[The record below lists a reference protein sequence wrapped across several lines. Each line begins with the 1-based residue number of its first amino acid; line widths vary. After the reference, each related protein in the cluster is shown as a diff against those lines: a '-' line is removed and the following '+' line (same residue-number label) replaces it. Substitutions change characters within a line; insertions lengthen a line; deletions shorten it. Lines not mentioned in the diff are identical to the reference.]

1 MAATRERRATAGNK
15 MGRMLDAEEEDD
27 FYKTTYGGFNEEED
41 DKVYN
46 SEDSE
51 SDQIDS
57 DFSID
62 ENDEVRSDADDDDA
76 PKKRKGV
83 STKAYKEPVKKLK
96 TEDRKPKEKKE
107 KEKKKKTTSSVQIYH
122 APIEKK
128 SLRRSTAVKSNARE
142 EREKVR
148 EMKQKMLK
156 DMALQKKVAEVR
168 RLTQEEL
175 LAEAEITEELNL
187 QSLENYHRMEMEK
200 KKSRVTKQINRGP
213 LIRYQSFTMP
223 LIEELPCDVEISV
236 DVDSIEPQKK
246 VEEYDLVNCEKCS
259 RTFVTF
265 TDERIFKDYFP
276 QKKHKPPVKQYCPV
290 TKKPAKYF
298 DPITQTPYS
307 SLKAFHCIREA
318 YSQQQEETG
327 HKKK

>member
-1 MAATRERRATAGNK
+1 MAATRDKRANAGNK
-15 MGRMLDAEEEDD
+15 MSRMLDAEDEDD
-27 FYKTTYGGFNEEED
+27 FYKTTYGGFNEEEG
-41 DKVYN
+41 DKIYN

-51 SDQIDS
+51 SDQVDS

-62 ENDEVRSDADDDDA
+62 ENDEVRSDVDDNDA
-76 PKKRKGV
+76 PQKRKGV
-83 STKAYKEPVKKLK
+83 STKAYKEPVKKAK
-96 TEDRKPKEKKE
+96 TEDKKPKQKKE
-107 KEKKKKTTSSVQIYH
+107 RKKKTSSSVQIYH
-122 APIEKK
+122 SPLEKK
-128 SLRRSTAVKSNARE
+128 SLRRTTAAKSKSVE
-142 EREKVR
+142 EREKIR

-156 DMALQKKVAEVR
+156 DIAVQKRVAEVR

-187 QSLENYHRMEMEK
+187 KSLENYRRMEMEK
-200 KKSRVTKQINRGP
+200 KKSRVSKQMYRGP

-223 LIEELPCDVEISV
+223 LIEELPNEVEISV

-246 VEEYDLVNCEKCS
+246 VEEYDLVNGEKCS

-307 SLKAFHCIREA
+307 CLKAFHCIREA
-318 YSQQQEETG
+318 YAQQQETG
-327 HKKK
+327 QKKK

>member
-1 MAATRERRATAGNK
+1 MAATRERRANAGNK
-15 MGRMLDAEEEDD
+15 MGRMLEAEEEDD
-27 FYKTTYGGFNEEED
+27 FYKTTYGGFDEEEGD
-41 DKVYN
+41 QVYN

-62 ENDEVRSDADDDDA
+62 ENDEVRSDVDDDDA

-83 STKAYKEPVKKLK
+83 STKAYKEPIKKPK
-96 TEDRKPKEKKE
+96 PEEKKPKEK

-122 APIEKK
+122 TPLEKK
-128 SLRRSTAVKSNARE
+128 SLRKSTAIKSSARE

-156 DMALQKKVAEVR
+156 DIAAQKRVAEVR

-187 QSLENYHRMEMEK
+187 KSLENYQRMEMEK
-200 KKSRVTKQINRGP
+200 KKSRVSKQINRGP

-246 VEEYDLVNCEKCS
+246 VEEYDLVNGEKCS
-259 RTFVTF
+259 RTFITF

-307 SLKAFHCIREA
+307 SLKAFRCIREA
-318 YSQQQEETG
+318 YAHQQEESS